1 MTATITLENANTS
14 IINALKTV
22 IKLNP
27 EVKFKIKKSK
37 EPSDELLEAIRQVE
51 NGEVTKCKDFD
62 DFKQKVLSWNTR
74 LNFPHNL
81 KNLSKN

>member
-27 EVKFKIKKSK
+27 EVKFKIKKF
-37 EPSDELLEAIRQVE
+37 
-51 NGEVTKCKDFD
+51 T
-62 DFKQKVLSWNTR
+62 
-74 LNFPHNL
+74 
-81 KNLSKN
+81 